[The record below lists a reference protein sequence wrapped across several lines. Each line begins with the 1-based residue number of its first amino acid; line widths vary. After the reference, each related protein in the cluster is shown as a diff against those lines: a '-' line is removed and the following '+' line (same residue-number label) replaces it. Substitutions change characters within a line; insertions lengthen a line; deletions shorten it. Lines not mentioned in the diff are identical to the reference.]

1 MCDSSV
7 SATPSTSSNV
17 VTEVNAMRLGPYRG
31 YYGRAAWNDA
41 TQRFEGWI
49 ICPERVKFHSVK
61 EKNIVLNF
69 QKCVTKYV
77 EEQEEC
83 LIN

>member
-1 MCDSSV
+1 
-7 SATPSTSSNV
+7 
-17 VTEVNAMRLGPYRG
+17 MRLGPYLG
-31 YYGRAAWNDA
+31 YYGRAFWNDE
-41 TQRFEGWI
+41 TKRFEGWLI
-49 ICPERVKFHSVK
+49 TPERFTFHSVK

-83 LIN
+83 LTN

>member
-1 MCDSSV
+1 MCDSSA
-7 SATPSTSSNV
+7 SATPSTSNNV
-17 VTEVNAMRLGPYRG
+17 VTEVNTMRLGPYRG

-49 ICPERVKFHSVK
+49 ICPERVKFHSLK

-83 LIN
+83 V

>member
-1 MCDSSV
+1 MCDSST
-7 SATPSTSSNV
+7 SASPSTSGNV

-31 YYGRAAWNDA
+31 YYGRAVWNDA

-83 LIN
+83 V

>member
-1 MCDSSV
+1 MCDT
-7 SATPSTSSNV
+7 SASGTPRTSSNV

-83 LIN
+83 V